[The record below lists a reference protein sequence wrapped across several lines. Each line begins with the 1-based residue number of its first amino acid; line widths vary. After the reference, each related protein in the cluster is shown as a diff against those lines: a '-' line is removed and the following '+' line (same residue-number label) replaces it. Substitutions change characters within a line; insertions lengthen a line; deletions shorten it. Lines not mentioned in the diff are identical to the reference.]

1 MNTGF
6 CPYCMNPVEPDTPC
20 KVCGLTS
27 GNYTPAPHHLPP
39 GTVLKGRY
47 LIGRVLGEGGFGIT
61 YIGCDLQLELKV
73 AIKEY
78 FPTDKANRISSS
90 SLSVSNYSGSIGQR
104 YEEGK
109 FRFLQE
115 ARTMAK
121 MDKQPVIV
129 GARDFFEANNTAYIV
144 MEYVE
149 GTTLKDLVSQRG
161 GKIPVDELMRLMEP
175 LFNALNYMHSL
186 GLIHRD
192 ISPENLM
199 LEQGTI
205 RLLDF
210 GCARE
215 PADGNA
221 TLTIALKHGYAPIE
235 QYQNKGQG
243 PWTDVYALAATIY
256 FCLTGIKPPQSM
268 DRLCEDELIL
278 PRKLGIPLTENQE
291 KALLCGMG
299 IRPRKRFRSVEEL
312 RAAFYNEDTVF
323 PDFVLETIPVSETDS
338 FTLEKDNGLA
348 PQPDITAPVVDV
360 KKEQPD
366 KKPEAEEKTKSRK
379 LTIAAGI
386 TIAAVML
393 MTLVIALLPKDAP
406 VVPEEPTIIAAEEI
420 LMPEGLNYIEA
431 HDVNELVAFMGNDAI
446 EAISIP
452 EGVMVNTSGKGLN
465 DELILNK
472 PLRIEKGGH
481 LVNYH
486 DITVEEGGIIGVE
499 GNFYHEGFLR
509 MDGGKLAVYDGG
521 CFGASPGFIWLES
534 SEDIYC
540 ADNVERFDLGAEYEN
555 YIVFN
560 EDEVFAEA
568 THVSNYNEWISA
580 INNHLVKAIVV
591 DGDITIKYDRDRYT
605 EHPVMISESGSL
617 TGFWSEEEGKDCTL
631 CLGGASFVNYGNFT
645 GNINPLHEE
654 PSVIIN
660 YSKAVSDYYV
670 ENHRAAFINLGE
682 WYNYGGQVKEGSF
695 VNVGYFNSGS
705 EYELLSQNGSEG
717 WVYFGNNQSINTGVM
732 DFLGIDGYETNWDLG
747 DDARFMT
754 SGMVNIYG
762 GANLNNSAYILI
774 DGEFLFDLPEEVRGH
789 FYNEGIIDVLPLGR
803 LDAARSDYNNEGSI
817 LCYQDNSLVLPGDA
831 DLSRVLCLSEDAQAN
846 SADELKALM
855 EDDSVS
861 CIALNS
867 PVTVEEEFF
876 VTKGLICY
884 APLTVEGQ
892 TAANLIIEG
901 EGAWLVA
908 FNELHI
914 NGETH
919 LRDGGQLVTFP
930 GNAVHLGDYLHVEN
944 SRAFLRGETTLAD
957 GGRIEL
963 NNGKLRLLSHTELSG
978 AEISVGNMSSFGS
991 SSPLVLRSS
1000 NLTVDS
1006 TSEGHFNCRLDMDKA
1021 STLTNDGYVMFS
1033 SFNGYHQE
1041 LYGEITNNNWM
1052 EFFVPA
1058 SISKLINTGFVQT
1071 EQNLEIDRLEN
1082 FGSVNVFNGAQ
1093 VEAKPKGNPVTETD
1107 EMLNFWD

>member
-129 GARDFFEANNTAYIV
+129 GVRDFFEANNTAYIV

-348 PQPDITAPVVDV
+348 PQPEITAPADFNNV
-360 KKEQPD
+360 EQ
-366 KKPEAEEKTKSRK
+366 EEIPIETKSRNKK
-379 LTIAAGI
+379 LAIAAIIAG
-386 TIAAVML
+386 AAV
-393 MTLVIALLPKDAP
+393 LVFALVAVLIPKDAP
-406 VVPEEPTIIAAEEI
+406 VIPEEPPICAAEEI
-420 LMPEGLNYIEA
+420 LMPEELEYIEA
-431 HDVNELVAFMGNDAI
+431 HDVDELIFLMGNYSV

-452 EGVMVNTSGKGLN
+452 EGVMLNTSGKGLN

-481 LVNYH
+481 LINYH

-499 GNFYHEGFLR
+499 GDFYHEGFLR
-509 MDGGKLAVYDGG
+509 MDGGKLAIYEGG
-521 CFGASPGFIWLES
+521 HFINDIGFTWLRS
-534 SEDIYC
+534 NEDIYYSEN
-540 ADNVERFDLGAEYEN
+540 AEFSIGDEYEN

-560 EDEVFAEA
+560 ENEVFAEA
-568 THVSNYNEWISA
+568 THVSTYNEWISA
-580 INNHLVKAIVV
+580 IDSQLVKAIVV

-605 EHPVMISESGSL
+605 EHSVMISESGSL

-660 YSKAVSDYYV
+660 YGKAVSDYYV
-670 ENHRAAFINLGE
+670 DNHRSAFINLGE

-705 EYELLSQNGSEG
+705 EYEALSQGDSGG
-717 WVYFGNNQSINTGVM
+717 WVYFGNSLSINTGVM
-732 DFLGIDGYETNWDLG
+732 DFLGTDDYETYWDLG
-747 DDARFMT
+747 DNARFMT
-754 SGMVNIYG
+754 SGLVNIYG
-762 GANLNNSAYILI
+762 GAHLSNSAYMLI
-774 DGEFLFDLPEEVRGH
+774 DGEFLFDLPDEVRGH
-789 FYNEGIIDVLPLGR
+789 FYNDGIIEVLPLGR
-803 LDAARSDYNNEGSI
+803 FDAVRSDYNNEGSI
-817 LCYQDNSLVLPGDA
+817 VYYQDNSLVLPDGA
-831 DLSRVLCLSEDAQAN
+831 DLNRVLCLSEDAQAN

-876 VTKGLICY
+876 VTKGLICN
-884 APLTVEGQ
+884 APLTIEGQ
-892 TAANLIIEG
+892 TAANLFIEG

-908 FNELHI
+908 FNGLHI
-914 NGETH
+914 IGETH

-930 GNAVHLGDYLHVEN
+930 GNAALLGDYLYVEN
-944 SRAFLRGETTLAD
+944 SRAFLRGETTLLD

-978 AEISVGNMSSFGS
+978 AEISVGNMSYFGS

-1006 TSEGHFNCRLDMDKA
+1006 TSEAHFNCLLDMDEA
-1021 STLTNDGYVMFS
+1021 STLTNDGYIMFS
-1033 SFNGYHQE
+1033 SYNGYPHQ
-1041 LYGEITNNNWM
+1041 LRGVITNNNWI

-1058 SISKLINTGFVQT
+1058 SITELINNGFVQT
-1071 EQNLEIDRLEN
+1071 EQNLDIHRLEN
-1082 FGSVNVFNGAQ
+1082 MGSFNALGGAQ
-1093 VEAKPKGNPVTETD
+1093 VDAKPKGNPVTESD
-1107 EMLNFWD
+1107 ELLNFWA

>member
-1 MNTGF
+1 MSAYF

-39 GTVLKGRY
+39 GTILKGRY

-90 SLSVSNYSGSIGQR
+90 SLSVSNYSGSVGQR

-129 GARDFFEANNTAYIV
+129 SAKDFFEANNTAYIV

-149 GTTLKDLVSQRG
+149 GTTLKELVSQRG
-161 GKIPVDELMRLMEP
+161 GKIPVDELMHLMEP
-175 LFNALNYMHSL
+175 LFNALSYMHSL

-323 PDFVLETIPVSETDS
+323 PDFVLETIPVSDTDS

-348 PQPDITAPVVDV
+348 PQPEITVPAEEDTSAEIKAEDDV
-360 KKEQPD
+360 KKPQ
-366 KKPEAEEKTKSRK
+366 SRK
-379 LTIAAGI
+379 IAIAAA
-386 TIAAVML
+386 IAAIL
-393 MTLVIALLPKDAP
+393 ILILVVAFIPRGTP
-406 VVPEEPTIIAAEEI
+406 SVEGEPAATAAEEI
-420 LMPEGLNYIEA
+420 LMPEGLNYVEA
-431 HDVNELVAFMGNDAI
+431 HDVNELVFLMHNDSA
-446 EAISIP
+446 EAICIP
-452 EGVMVNTSGKGLN
+452 EGVMLNTSGKGLN

-472 PLRIEKGGH
+472 PLRIERGGH
-481 LVNYH
+481 LINYH

-499 GNFYHEGFLR
+499 GNFYLEGFLR

-521 CFGASPGFIWLES
+521 RFGASPGFIWLES

-540 ADNVERFDLGAEYEN
+540 ADNVEWFDLGAEYEN
-555 YIVFN
+555 YIIFN

-568 THVSNYNEWISA
+568 THVSTYNEWISA
-580 INNHLVKAIVV
+580 IDSQLVKAIVV

-605 EHPVMISESGSL
+605 EHSVMISESGSL

-631 CLGGASFVNYGNFT
+631 CLGGASFVNYGKFT
-645 GNINPLHEE
+645 GHINPLHEE

-660 YSKAVSDYYV
+660 HSKAVADYHV
-670 ENHRAAFINLGE
+670 DNHRAAFINLGE

-695 VNVGYFNSGS
+695 INTGYFNSGS
-705 EYELLSQNGSEG
+705 EYELLSQNGSGG
-717 WVYFGNNQSINTGVM
+717 WVYFGNNLSINTGVM
-732 DFLGIDGYETNWDLG
+732 DFLGIDGYETYWDLG
-747 DDARFMT
+747 DNARFMT

-774 DGEFLFDLPEEVRGH
+774 DGEFLFDLPEEVRGP
-789 FYNEGIIDVLPLGR
+789 FYNDGIIDVLPCGR
-803 LDAARSDYNNEGSI
+803 LDVVRSDYNNEGSI
-817 LCYQDNSLVLPGDA
+817 VYYQDYSLALPDDA
-831 DLSRVLCLSEDAQAN
+831 DLNRVLRLSEDAHAN

-867 PVTVEEEFF
+867 PVTVEEELI
-876 VTKGLICY
+876 VTKGLICN
-884 APLTVEGQ
+884 APLTIEGQ
-892 TAANLIIEG
+892 TAANLFIEG

-908 FNELHI
+908 FNGLHI
-914 NGETH
+914 TGETH

-930 GNAVHLGDYLHVEN
+930 GSAALLGSYLYAEN
-944 SRAFLRGETTLAD
+944 SRAFLRGETNLYD

-963 NNGKLRLLSHTELSG
+963 NNSKLRLLSHTEFSG
-978 AEISVGNMSSFGS
+978 AEISVGNMSFLGS
-991 SSPLVLRSS
+991 SSPLLLHSS

-1052 EFFVPA
+1052 EFFVPS

-1082 FGSVNVFNGAQ
+1082 FGSVNVINGAQ
-1093 VEAKPKGNPVTETD
+1093 VEAKPKGNPVTEAD
-1107 EMLNFWD
+1107 EMLNFWA

>member
-1 MNTGF
+1 MSTNF

-39 GTVLKGRY
+39 GTILKDRY

-90 SLSVSNYSGSIGQR
+90 SLSVSNYSGSVGQR

-109 FRFLQE
+109 LRFLQE

-149 GTTLKDLVSQRG
+149 GTTLKELVNQRG
-161 GKIPVDELMRLMEP
+161 GKIAVDELMRLIEP
-175 LFNALNYMHSL
+175 LFSALSYMHSL

-199 LEQGTI
+199 LEQGVI

-278 PRKLGIPLTENQE
+278 PRKLGVPLTENQE

-312 RAAFYNEDTVF
+312 RAAFYNEETVF

-338 FTLEKDNGLA
+338 FTLEKDKGLA
-348 PQPDITAPVVDV
+348 HQPDITLPAADDKPAE
-360 KKEQPD
+360 KKTVETKPQS
-366 KKPEAEEKTKSRK
+366 KKMTMAAI
-379 LTIAAGI
+379 IAAI
-386 TIAAVML
+386 LVL
-393 MTLVIALLPKDAP
+393 TLVVAIFPKKAP
-406 VVPEEPTIIAAEEI
+406 TVVEEPTIGAVEEI
-420 LMPEGLNYIEA
+420 LMPEGLEYIEA
-431 HDVNELVAFMGNDAI
+431 HDINELVFLMQNESV

-452 EGVMVNTSGKGLN
+452 EGVMLNTSGKGLN

-481 LVNYH
+481 LINYH
-486 DITVEEGGIIGVE
+486 DIAVEEGGIIGVE

-521 CFGASPGFIWLES
+521 ICGLNTGFTWLRS
-534 SEDIYC
+534 SEDIWHSEQ
-540 ADNVERFDLGAEYEN
+540 AEHVSLGEEYTN
-555 YIVFN
+555 YIIFN

-568 THVSNYNEWISA
+568 THVNTYNEWISA
-580 INNHLVKAIVV
+580 INNQLVKAIIV

-645 GNINPLHEE
+645 GSINPLHEE
-654 PSVIIN
+654 PSVMIN
-660 YSKAVSDYYV
+660 HGKAVADYYV
-670 ENHRAAFINLGE
+670 KNHRAAFINLGE
-682 WYNYGGQVKEGSF
+682 WYNYGGQVGEGSF

-705 EYELLSQNGSEG
+705 EYELLSQNGSGG
-717 WVYFGNNQSINTGVM
+717 WVYFGNNLSINTGVM
-732 DFLGIDGYETNWDLG
+732 DFLGIDGHEVYWDLG

-754 SGMVNIYG
+754 SGMVNIYA
-762 GANLNNSAYILI
+762 GAQLNNSAYMLI
-774 DGEFLFDLPEEVRGH
+774 DGEFLYDMPEDWRSG
-789 FYNEGIIDVLPLGR
+789 FYNDGIIEVLPLGR
-803 LDAARSDYNNEGSI
+803 LDAVNSDYNNEGSI
-817 LCYQDNSLVLPGDA
+817 LYYQEYSLVLPDDA
-831 DLSRVLCLSEDAQAN
+831 DLNRVLSLSEDAQAN

-867 PVTVEEEFF
+867 PVTVEEELV
-876 VTKGLICY
+876 VTKGLICS
-884 APLTVEGQ
+884 APLTIEGE
-892 TAANLIIEG
+892 TAANLFIEG
-901 EGAWLVA
+901 EGAYLVS
-908 FNELHI
+908 FNELQV

-919 LRDGGQLVTFP
+919 LREGGQLVTFP
-930 GNAVHLGDYLHVEN
+930 GNATHLGNYMYVEN
-944 SRAFLRGETTLAD
+944 SRAFLRGEATLAE

-963 NNGKLRLLSHTELSG
+963 HNGKLRLLSHTELKV
-978 AEISVGNMSSFGS
+978 AEIAIGNMSYFGS
-991 SSPLVLRSS
+991 SSPLLLRSS
-1000 NLTVDS
+1000 NLTVDN
-1006 TSEGHFNCRLDMDKA
+1006 TSEGHFNGLLDMDEA
-1021 STLTNDGYVMFS
+1021 STLTNDGYVVFS
-1033 SFNGYHQE
+1033 SFNGSVHE
-1041 LYGEITNNNWM
+1041 LRGEITNNNWM

-1058 SISKLINTGFVQT
+1058 SISKLINNGFVQT

-1082 FGSVNVFNGAQ
+1082 WGSFNAFNGAQ
-1093 VEAKPKGNPVTETD
+1093 VDAKPKGEPVMQVEERRD
-1107 EMLNFWD
+1107 FWA